1 MRKCLILLIAF
12 LLGSCAPSETQVATA
27 VTQTPTTRPTYTLT
41 PKHTLTPKPARP
53 TDTPTSTYTLT
64 PQTTHPTDTPASI
77 YSPTPKVEPD
87 GRIIVGQPVDY
98 MPRPEDLDR
107 WYWNPGISSW
117 DSPMTNEQ
125 IIDLLGVEEGQKYIE
140 KSGRKLGHNRCL
152 LRKTGNDYLPEIIC
166 FQIIFYETSEGASQ
180 ALSPDWDPLGWYTDE
195 IFIEGI
201 ETIGEES
208 YFTYKE
214 HDVDGDENAIDFT
227 SRFRIRNVH
236 GSVNIWGKKGY
247 IDVQYL
253 INISKW
259 LESLLL
265 YAPTMNP

>member
-12 LLGSCAPSETQVATA
+12 LLASCASSETRVTTALSQTTATR
-27 VTQTPTTRPTYTLT
+27 PTDTLTPTYTLT
-41 PKHTLTPKPARP
+41 PKVARP
-53 TDTPTSTYTLT
+53 PGAPASTRTLT
-64 PQTTHPTDTPASI
+64 PQTATLADTPASTS
-77 YSPTPKVEPD
+77 SPTLKIEPD

-98 MPRPEDLDR
+98 MPRPEELAR
-107 WYWNPGISSW
+107 WYWSPGISSW
-117 DSPMTNEQ
+117 DSPITNEQ

-140 KSGRKLGHNRCL
+140 KTGRKLGHSRCL

-166 FQIIFYETSEGASQ
+166 FTVIFYETTEGASL
-180 ALSPDWDPLGWYTDE
+180 ALTPDWDPLDWYTDE

-214 HDVDGDENAIDFT
+214 HDVDGDENDIDFT

-236 GSVNIWGKKGY
+236 GGVNIWGKKGY
-247 IDVQYL
+247 IDVRYL
-253 INISKW
+253 INLTKW
-259 LESLLL
+259 LESILL